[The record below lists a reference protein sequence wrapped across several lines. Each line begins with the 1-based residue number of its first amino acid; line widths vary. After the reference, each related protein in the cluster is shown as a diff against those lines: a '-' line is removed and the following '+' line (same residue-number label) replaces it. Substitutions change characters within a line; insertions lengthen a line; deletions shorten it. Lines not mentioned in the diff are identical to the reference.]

1 MNLSII
7 GATLLVLAG
16 ANSASAQTKPAATK
30 AKPATTAVAASDAP
44 AMKAGLWEIA
54 IVERVPGSTNT
65 RTITARACY
74 SADDV
79 KVIERVLPQQRDF
92 GIKCQHRE
100 IKAQGAS
107 VSWRL
112 TCTGK
117 ESTSSGAATMSLG
130 TDSFTAEVKLD
141 VKAKGK
147 PGKVEQAISGKWVG
161 ECA

>member
-7 GATLLVLAG
+7 GATLLVLAS
-16 ANSASAQTKPAATK
+16 ANSANAQTKPAAAK
-30 AKPATTAVAASDAP
+30 AKPATPAVAVGDVP

-100 IKAQGAS
+100 VKAQGS
-107 VSWRL
+107 GVSWKL
-112 TCTGK
+112 ACTGK
-117 ESTSSGAATMSLG
+117 EGTSSGAATMTLG
-130 TDSFTAEVKLD
+130 TDSFSAEVKLD
-141 VKAKGK
+141 AKAKGK
-147 PGKVEQAISGKWVG
+147 PGKVEQAITGKWVG
-161 ECA
+161 ECV